1 MTEYIFFGKYS
12 PEAIRLVSPARTKK
26 AYDLVKKSGGSI
38 KFMYAILGD
47 KDLVFV
53 AEFPDNEKAMQAS
66 IDLYKLTGISFS
78 AHPAIPVEK
87 FDKIA
92 R

>member
-1 MTEYIFFGKYS
+1 
-12 PEAIRLVSPARTKK
+12 
-26 AYDLVKKSGGSI
+26 
-38 KFMYAILGD
+38 MYAILGD

-66 IDLYKLTGISFS
+66 IELYKLTGISFS

-92 R
+92 K